1 MESRIKGWNIYICIF
16 CNVVTLQSISIQL
29 KNLTEYG
36 VKIFIKDGSLHS
48 SRPLVATIFQ
58 ESGESIEV
66 RGGQEETVTFR
77 KIYGITVTRTILHEE
92 DLNTNCTNYPTE
104 KFKTYKECDDDF
116 LIRSY
121 PSSQEVGRVVIV
133 VFFPLSIFSECFQVE
148 RAGGWDLLLGLSAA
162 MSDYS
167 YREQVISGM
176 LPETDSLY

>member
-1 MESRIKGWNIYICIF
+1 M
-16 CNVVTLQSISIQL
+16 

-36 VKIFIKDGSLHS
+36 VKIFIKDRSLHS

-66 RGGQEETVTFR
+66 SGGQEETVTFR

-92 DLNTNCTNYPTE
+92 DLNTNCTNYPTK

-121 PSSQEVGRVVIV
+121 SNCQEVGRDAIT
-133 VFFPLSIFSECFQVE
+133 VFFPLSIFSGCLQVK

-162 MSDYS
+162 LSDYS

-176 LPETDSLY
+176 LPETDFFH